1 MIVNL
6 IVGVDAK
13 TNGIGLKGGIP
24 WKDKEDM
31 KWFKDMTTGN
41 AVIMGWTTYVSLGRP
56 LPNRLN
62 IVISPDLDA
71 TTLYEN
77 TENVK
82 NARSLEE
89 AIEIAEQ
96 EKYSIAFVMGG
107 GSIYRQYLEK
117 DLIDTLFVDF
127 IHTDNNLTFD
137 TFFPFDAMHVVD
149 EDIRVIDY
157 ENMTYDTD
165 AWECVELPYSTAK
178 NHFTVF
184 HRKVTNSSS
193 EYNTDKTYL
202 KMLMDVIEHGQTKH
216 TRAGETLSIFPYHA
230 AFDLRHGLPI
240 LNTKKVF
247 SKGCITELLWFLKGE
262 TNIKYLV
269 DNNCHIWDDDA
280 YRYYLQTFTPNTP
293 EDEKPSKDWF
303 LEQVVNQHGFQ
314 YTDDNGVKQVY
325 TYGDLGPVYG
335 KQWTDW
341 NGINQINEL
350 IDKLKNNPDDRR
362 LIVSAWNVG
371 ELKSMALP
379 PCHYMSQWYVRDLS
393 QAERLM
399 YYMENKD
406 VYGSEPNPD
415 LDKLG
420 VPTKGLSV
428 MWSQR
433 SVDSCLGFPYDLLSY
448 SILANMIAQI
458 VNMVPDKIYC
468 ILGDT
473 HIYKNQ
479 LDDAYM
485 QIVRNPYLFKPA
497 KLKLN
502 KRDSIYDYTHD
513 DIQIVEYKSYPSI
526 KYKLSVGL

>member
-62 IVISPDLDA
+62 IVLSPDLDA

-77 TENVK
+77 TENVR
-82 NARSLEE
+82 NARTLEE
-89 AIEIAEQ
+89 AITIAEQ

-107 GSIYRQYLEK
+107 GSIYRQYLK
-117 DLIDTLFVDF
+117 NDLIDTAFVDF
-127 IHTDNNLTFD
+127 IHTDNNLEFD
-137 TFFPFDAMHVVD
+137 TFFPFDAMQCNDNKDYTNYECMHYDD
-149 EDIRVIDY
+149 E
-157 ENMTYDTD
+157 
-165 AWECVELPYSTAK
+165 AWECISLPNSTFK
-178 NHFTVF
+178 NNFVVF
-184 HRKVTNSSS
+184 HRKRENFGTK
-193 EYNTDKTYL
+193 YNADKVYL
-202 KMLMDVIEHGQTKH
+202 DMLMDVMKKGQTKH

-230 AFDLRHGLPI
+230 SFDLLQGLPI

-280 YRYYLQTFTPNTP
+280 YRYYLQTFTST
-293 EDEKPSKDWF
+293 EEVPSKEWF
-303 LEQVVNQHGFQ
+303 LEQVKAQNGFK
-314 YTDDNGVKQVY
+314 YTDESGNECTY

-341 NGINQINEL
+341 NGINQIDEL

-379 PCHYMSQWYVRDLS
+379 PCHYMSQWYVRELDYND
-393 QAERLM
+393 RLM
-399 YYMENKD
+399 YYKNHED
-406 VYGSEPNPD
+406 EYGAGHDNE
-415 LDKLG
+415 LDEIG
-420 VPTKGLSV
+420 IPTKGLSV

-458 VNMVPDKIYC
+458 VGMIPDKIYC
-468 ILGDT
+468 TLGDT

-485 QIVRNPYLFKPA
+485 QIIRNPYLFKPA

-502 KRDSIYDYTHD
+502 KKDSIYDFTHD
-513 DIQIVEYKSYPSI
+513 DIKIVDYQSYPSI